1 MAKCATKTAIVID
14 SGAMI
19 RISTAVGIFQ
29 AQVNMNMNMNRNMP
43 VAVFLCYLVCNHQRN
58 PNENDKDHLVELLK
72 FVGEFF

>member
-29 AQVNMNMNMNRNMP
+29 AQVNMNINMNMNIYEFAICCIP
-43 VAVFLCYLVCNHQRN
+43 
-58 PNENDKDHLVELLK
+58 LLS
-72 FVGEFF
+72 GL